1 MKLASIQY
9 DGRER
14 VVAAVDEAY
23 VVDVRDLG
31 IDVPDMIALIS
42 SGPALLA
49 RVSKALAALRKQVA
63 GRGGVQNGGP
73 AEPSHLI
80 PISEVTWRPPVR
92 RPGKICGVA
101 MNNSASNA
109 RKIKAPDHPAFFL
122 KPASCLVGHL
132 QPIRIF
138 E

>member
-9 DGRER
+9 GGRER

-31 IDVPDMIALIS
+31 IDVADMIALIS
-42 SGPALLA
+42 GGPALLA
-49 RVSKALAALRKQVA
+49 RLSEALASLRKQVA
-63 GRGGVQNGGP
+63 GRGSESGGGRD
-73 AEPSHLI
+73 PSPLI
-80 PISEVTWRPPVR
+80 HASGVTWRPPVR

-109 RKIKAPDHPAFFL
+109 RKIKAP
-122 KPASCLVGHL
+122 
-132 QPIRIF
+132 
-138 E
+138 